1 MKRKYIIFFMQF
13 FTTIC
18 IISVGFSSWVI
29 VTPPIIAEGNIAS
42 SPVLSTDEYLHIEI
56 EDIKYCEEGF
66 VNDGLNSYIGYL
78 TLNCTLQNLD
88 HFNSVFCT
96 YDLEGEKIIDYDS
109 LKIKLTL
116 SYNGYNLFKTTTAQS
131 STHIIDANGINI
143 SDSFPMGKQYNK
155 YVIELTINDILTIVE
170 DSYNSSTDSYSKTG
184 HEFTIT
190 YKFTSSA
197 AVYDQVYESLST
209 QTNKFSIDIR
219 LEGCN
224 RA

>member
-18 IISVGFSSWVI
+18 IISVGFSSWII
-29 VTPPIIAEGNIAS
+29 VTPPIIAEGNITS

-66 VNDGLNSYIGYL
+66 VNDGLISYIGYL

-96 YDLEGEKIIDYDS
+96 YNENGDKLIDFES
-109 LKIKLTL
+109 LKIKLIL

-131 STHIIDANGINI
+131 STHIINANGLNI
-143 SDSFPMGKQYNK
+143 TDAFPTGKQYNK
-155 YVIELTINDILTIVE
+155 YVLEFTVNDILTIVE
-170 DSYNSSTDSYSKTG
+170 NSYNSSTKTYDITG

-190 YKFTSSA
+190 YKFTSSDS
-197 AVYDQVYESLST
+197 VYNQVYSSFLNNS
-209 QTNKFSIDIR
+209 KFGINIEM
-219 LEGCN
+219 EGCN